1 MLVIIGFLLIGLT
14 IGMIYAKKGVNFGGS
29 TKGANVP
36 SDSTSV
42 SDSEGKTYDS
52 KDSDKKTSEEPIQ
65 VQTSIDETKNE
76 IQVTTSSGGSK
87 SKLTL
92 HEKEAVSYLELTQ
105 EDTGE
110 VKVKLSNGRKAE
122 VKIMPNTAS
131 RIALAK
137 LRSQNRTLEL
147 KEVGKEDDLN
157 VAYISETNK
166 PTRVLG
172 VFKAKYK
179 LKVDIDAQTGDVV
192 KLDKPWW
199 KFLAKDIEEPEI
211 ENMDLQLIKPLQ
223 DITIMKNAKVKWD
236 LDEYFLNAESYS
248 ISNVE
253 NIKSKLKGQR
263 LIIIPDKDYIGTT
276 SIIVT
281 AHKGDKSLES
291 LFNIIVAEDILSI
304 QTTQYPAILGEKVK
318 WKKEIKAKHK
328 IEIKL
333 PQQAEDITLV
343 ELDENEEIISE
354 EIVTEEL
361 VEIETNID
369 VDSYEIEYY
378 TPKPYAIEK
387 DISKTRKE
395 ITIIGPE
402 DIHYTDIIAFN
413 YLSIEAKAEIV
424 KLYWITENGKEEV
437 EIDRYDLNENGLID
451 YIEWIVPSLSNET
464 YIIEII
470 KAEHLDSGRN
480 FISDI
485 YDEVY
490 KLDDIWSET
499 IPSGDYVRVT
509 FEQELDNTKDI
520 TVYPRIV
527 SGTPRIEVYEI
538 NGAEIIAEF
547 TNINSYQYNKVLLTN
562 LEGTQDTFDLLVL
575 DGSIEFDYIFD
586 PTVVALNSPADNTYT
601 NNPTQIFN
609 CSAIDDLMLA
619 NITLYGSWSGGWHA
633 NETQDITGTA
643 NSTTF
648 TKTLQDG
655 TYVWNCL
662 VYDNESNS
670 DWYTSNY
677 TLTIDTISPTMNI
690 TYPENTTYN
699 TDVTQLN
706 YTYIE
711 TNPDKCWY
719 SLNGGA
725 NIPITCGQNVTGL
738 TSNEGSNI
746 WAVYM
751 NDSIGQENSTSVT
764 FFKDTIAPVI
774 TIHSP
779 ANTTYDTKTVDL
791 NVSADTTID
800 TWWYSNNSGATNN
813 TFTPNQTYTWEEG
826 SNTVYVWANDSLG
839 NENSSSLIFTVDTTA
854 PVISFSCD
862 KTSAYAGDV
871 ITCSCSATDNVDSGP
886 SVSYTTNPS
895 TSNTG
900 THTTTCTATDDTGNS
915 ATSSIS
921 YTVNSRG
928 GYPNYKISLQDL
940 AKGYNRV
947 MSKNWKMNF
956 EIENE
961 THTLNVD
968 DVASTSMQI
977 TISSEPQQAT
987 LLVGEEKKFEFSGDN
1002 YYDLLVTLNSI
1013 ANNKANI
1020 TIKSIYEEIPI
1031 EEIEKER
1038 GEKEKVSYW
1047 WIWILLAVIIIL
1059 IAIKKKKEIQKYIK
1073 KKRK

>member
-1 MLVIIGFLLIGLT
+1 MKKSVIVLVIIGFLLIGLT
-14 IGMIYAKKGVNFGGS
+14 MGMIYAKKGVNFGGS
-29 TKGANVP
+29 TKGANAP

-42 SDSEGKTYDS
+42 SDSGTSDS
-52 KDSDKKTSEEPIQ
+52 ESSKESDKKTSGEEFIQ
-65 VQTSIDETKNE
+65 VQTSIDETRNE
-76 IQVTTSSGGSK
+76 IQVTTSTGGGSK

-92 HEKEAVSYLELTQ
+92 REKEVVSDLELKQ
-105 EDTGE
+105 EVTGE

-122 VKIMPNTAS
+122 VKVMPNTAS

-147 KEVGKEDDLN
+147 KEVGKDDDLN
-157 VAYISETNK
+157 VVYISETNK
-166 PTRVLG
+166 STRVLG

-179 LKVDIDAQTGDVV
+179 LKVDIDAQTGNVV

-199 KFLAKDIEEPEI
+199 RFLTKDIEEPEI
-211 ENMDLQLIKPLQ
+211 EDMDLQLIKPLQ
-223 DITIMKNAKVKWD
+223 DITIIKNTKVKWD

-263 LIIIPDKDYIGTT
+263 LTIVPDKDYTGTT

-291 LFNIIVAEDILSI
+291 LFNIIVAEDNLSI

-318 WKKEIKAKHK
+318 WKKEIKAKQK

-333 PQQAEDITLV
+333 PQQSEDITLIK
-343 ELDENEEIISE
+343 LNENEEIISE
-354 EIVTEEL
+354 ETFTEEL
-361 VEIETNID
+361 VEIETDID

-387 DISKTRKE
+387 DISKTIKE

-424 KLYWITENGKEEV
+424 KLYWITDNGKEEV
-437 EIDRYDLNENGLID
+437 EIERYDLNENGLID

-470 KAEHLDSGRN
+470 QAEHLDSERN

-485 YDEVY
+485 YEEVY
-490 KLDDIWSET
+490 KLDNIWSET

-509 FEQELDNTKDI
+509 FEQELDNTRDI

-562 LEGTQDTFDLLVL
+562 LEGTQDTFDLLILDGDLEFDHVL
-575 DGSIEFDYIFD
+575 D
-586 PTVVALNSPADNTYT
+586 PTIVALNSPADNTYT
-601 NNPTQIFN
+601 NNPTQTFN
-609 CSAIDDLMLA
+609 CSADDDIMLA

-633 NETQDITGTA
+633 NETKDITGTS

-677 TLTIDTISPTMNI
+677 TLTIDTIFPTINI
-690 TYPENTTYN
+690 VYPENTTYN
-699 TDVTQLN
+699 TNVTELN
-706 YTYIE
+706 YTYTE
-711 TNPDKCWY
+711 TNPGSCWY

-725 NIPITCGQNVTGL
+725 NTTITCGQNVTGL
-738 TSNEGSNI
+738 TSNEGSNTWI
-746 WAVYM
+746 VYM
-751 NDSIGQENSTSVT
+751 NDSIGQENSSFV
-764 FFKDTIAPVI
+764 
-774 TIHSP
+774 
-779 ANTTYDTKTVDL
+779 
-791 NVSADTTID
+791 
-800 TWWYSNNSGATNN
+800 
-813 TFTPNQTYTWEEG
+813 
-826 SNTVYVWANDSLG
+826 
-839 NENSSSLIFTVDTTA
+839 IFTVDTTA
-854 PVISFSCD
+854 PTISFSCS
-862 KTSAYAGDV
+862 KSSLTVGETLS
-871 ITCSCSATDNVDSGP
+871 CSCSATDNIDSSPG
-886 SVSYTTNPS
+886 VSYTANPS

-900 THTTTCTATDDTGNS
+900 TFTTTCTATDDTGNS
-915 ATSSIS
+915 ASSSAS
-921 YTVNSRG
+921 YTVESSGG
-928 GYPNYKISLQDL
+928 GYPNYRIPSQDL
-940 AKGYNRV
+940 EKGHEKIMY
-947 MSKNWKMNF
+947 KNWKMNF
-956 EIENE
+956 KIDNE
-961 THTLNVD
+961 THTLKVEDITN
-968 DVASTSMQI
+968 TSIQI
-977 TISSEPQQAT
+977 IISSEPQQAT
-987 LLVGEEKKFEFSGDN
+987 LLEGEEKKFEFSGDN
-1002 YYDLLVTLNSI
+1002 YYDLSVKLNSI
-1013 ANNKANI
+1013 DTIWRNKANI

-1031 EEIEKER
+1031 EEVEEKKKE
-1038 GEKEKVSYW
+1038 EKREEKREEKANYW
-1047 WIWILLAVIIIL
+1047 WVLIILAAMIIL
-1059 IAIKKKKEIQKYIK
+1059 IIIVKKKKDIQKYFKK
-1073 KKRK
+1073 KKRKVRNYTRS